1 VTLSLSLT
9 FDGQTVRMVGS
20 PDAPEWVA
28 ADVCNVLEIVGVGRA
43 CARIPTAE
51 KGVRLTQTPGG
62 PQQMATVKLPGL
74 LRLILR
80 SRKPEALRFQ
90 AWAVNEVLPSVLRH
104 GCYPPPAAVVR
115 HAVDPLYVPD
125 LDDPRS
131 LRGLCLALAER
142 RALDQQEIA
151 ILRPKAELH
160 DRLTAAG
167 GDVSLMDCGRI
178 LGWQP
183 RKFTTMLQKAKV
195 LFRGSRGALEPY
207 AEYLPHFRIR
217 IVPVGVDD
225 DGRDVTRVQTMVRP
239 EGVQWLA
246 RRYAP
251 VCAPTLAVGQVAEV
265 RA

>member
-9 FDGQTVRMVGS
+9 WEGHKVRMVG
-20 PDAPEWVA
+20 PADAPEWIA
-28 ADVCNVLEIVGVGRA
+28 SDVCAVLELRGKTPWFRV
-43 CARIPTAE
+43 PTAE
-51 KGVRLTQTPGG
+51 KGTCSVSTLGG
-62 PQQMATVKLPGL
+62 PQEMATVRLPGL

-90 AWAVNEVLPSVLRH
+90 AWTVNEVLPSVLRH

-178 LGWQP
+178 LGHQP
-183 RKFTTMLQKAKV
+183 LKFVERLRSDKV

-207 AEYLPHFRIR
+207 ADYLPHFRIR

-225 DGRDVTRVQTMVRP
+225 DGRDVTRVQTLVRP

-246 RRYAP
+246 RRYP
-251 VCAPTLAVGQVAEV
+251 VQTAALAV